1 MQEIMFFGS
10 FYTMEI
16 EMNDFYILDQLHNT
30 LQDMYEGGYD
40 IAKLVERVSN
50 GKCIN
55 KLFDIQ
61 HFPSASGIAPLVDP
75 ELL

>member
-1 MQEIMFFGS
+1 MQEIMFIGS

-30 LQDMYEGGYD
+30 LQDMKGGDYD
-40 IAKLVERVSN
+40 IEKLVERVSN

-55 KLFDIQ
+55 NLYDIKT
-61 HFPSASGIAPLVDP
+61 FRLLPL
-75 ELL
+75 LL